1 MGKTKAAARP
11 RKSDFFGVADVA
23 EVADEVG
30 VITLEAESDLLL
42 PVFDICRG
50 GGSHSTARGGD
61 EHDRRGV
68 GISGC
73 LADDGAV
80 VATLRSSANTD
91 GDRSRCFG
99 WLTKGLRPH
108 RQGVV
113 FIRLETK

>member
-1 MGKTKAAARP
+1 V
-11 RKSDFFGVADVA
+11 SDL
-23 EVADEVG
+23 ADEVD
-30 VITLEAESDLLL
+30 VVTLEAESDLLL

-61 EHDRRGV
+61 EHERRDV

-91 GDRSRCFG
+91 GDRSRCFR

-108 RQGVV
+108 RPSVV
-113 FIRLETK
+113 VIRRDTM